1 MVEGPTVEPEEGLLR
16 RDQAVDYPRSIID
29 AVSIFG
35 IGWVC
40 VVWTSVYAGT
50 VDSHLRAWPSVQVV
64 RADSSDRGG
73 LSGGDGRSSWI
84 RRVECWTIAIAD
96 MFPAKGQTIYDE
108 KLAH

>member
-1 MVEGPTVEPEEGLLR
+1 MPSTPHFAFGNIRKGHISSYANSEGIAMYEPDLKYHGEEGPTVEPEEGLLR

-40 VVWTSVYAGT
+40 VVQTSVYAGT

-64 RADSSDRGG
+64 RPTAAMEVG
-73 LSGGDGRSSWI
+73 
-84 RRVECWTIAIAD
+84 
-96 MFPAKGQTIYDE
+96 
-108 KLAH
+108 